1 MATVKLLSD
10 DELSSEAR
18 AVFDDI
24 RKTRQSDFVNNFWRA
39 LAHDPKTLR
48 RTWES
53 VKEVMAP
60 GALEP
65 KIKEMLY
72 VAVSVAHGCNYCIH
86 SHTAGAR
93 AKGMTEA
100 EYAEMIAIVGMAAET
115 NRLVTALGVPVDEAF
130 LVDDPTNWPTG
141 FVRSPVVRRLP
152 LPCARWPLPPT
163 RRMPWQGN
171 WGWMPR

>member
-24 RKTRQSDFVNNFWRA
+24 RNVRQSDFVNNFWRA

-53 VKEVMAP
+53 IKEVMAP
-60 GALEP
+60 GALDP

-72 VAVSVAHGCNYCIH
+72 VAVSIAHGCSYCIH
-86 SHTAGAR
+86 SRSAR
-93 AKGMTEA
+93 GLSASK
-100 EYAEMIAIVGMAAET
+100 
-115 NRLVTALGVPVDEAF
+115 
-130 LVDDPTNWPTG
+130 
-141 FVRSPVVRRLP
+141 
-152 LPCARWPLPPT
+152 
-163 RRMPWQGN
+163 
-171 WGWMPR
+171 